1 MRDMRINSE
10 QLGFKRTN
18 QTQVE
23 YGNTGKTDKSGW
35 KLNDNVRDA
44 QDGISLSISKEG
56 IGLLQEQ
63 DEEEQEKKQ
72 SLRQQ
77 KLEEAALKQE
87 CREQVQAS
95 KKEAEAYRD
104 LAKIMEIARRISNGD
119 RVPAADE
126 KKLMEFSED
135 LYQTAKAAAMINAD
149 KEHKE
154 YDSLFEEEDE
164 NDVKS
169 KMRNLERGETDAGK
183 GAVSEK
189 TAQETADTAVE
200 QETMVL
206 KST

>member
-1 MRDMRINSE
+1 MRINSE
-10 QLGFKRTN
+10 QLGFNKTN
-18 QTQVE
+18 QTQVG
-23 YGNTGKTDKSGW
+23 YRNTGKADKGGW
-35 KLNDNVRDA
+35 KLNENVRDV

-63 DEEEQEKKQ
+63 DEEEHEEKQ

-77 KLEEAALKQE
+77 KLEEDALKQE
-87 CREQVQAS
+87 YREQVQAS

-135 LYQTAKAAAMINAD
+135 LYQTAKAAAMINED

-169 KMRNLERGETDAGK
+169 KMRSLERGETDAGK
-183 GAVSEK
+183 GAASEK
-189 TAQETADTAVE
+189 KAQETADTAVE
-200 QETMVL
+200 QEM
-206 KST
+206 

>member
-1 MRDMRINSE
+1 MRINSE
-10 QLGFKRTN
+10 QLGFNKTN
-18 QTQVE
+18 QTQVG
-23 YGNTGKTDKSGW
+23 YRNTGKADKGGW
-35 KLNDNVRDA
+35 KLNENVRDV

-63 DEEEQEKKQ
+63 DEGGHEEKQ

-77 KLEEAALKQE
+77 KLEEDALKQE
-87 CREQVQAS
+87 YREQVQAS

-135 LYQTAKAAAMINAD
+135 LYQTAKAAAMINED

-169 KMRNLERGETDAGK
+169 KMRSLEREETDAGK
-183 GAVSEK
+183 GAASEK
-189 TAQETADTAVE
+189 KAQETADTAVE
-200 QETMVL
+200 QEM
-206 KST
+206 

>member
-1 MRDMRINSE
+1 MRINSE
-10 QLGFKRTN
+10 QLGFNKTN
-18 QTQVE
+18 QTQVG
-23 YGNTGKTDKSGW
+23 YRNTGKADKGGW
-35 KLNDNVRDA
+35 KLNENVRDV

-63 DEEEQEKKQ
+63 DEEEHEEKQ

-77 KLEEAALKQE
+77 KLEEDALKQE
-87 CREQVQAS
+87 YREQVQAS
-95 KKEAEAYRD
+95 KKEAEAYHD

-135 LYQTAKAAAMINAD
+135 LYQTAKAAAMINED

-169 KMRNLERGETDAGK
+169 KMRSLEREETDAGK
-183 GAVSEK
+183 GAASEK
-189 TAQETADTAVE
+189 KAQETADTAVE
-200 QETMVL
+200 QEM
-206 KST
+206 

>member
-1 MRDMRINSE
+1 MRINSE
-10 QLGFKRTN
+10 QLGFNKTN
-18 QTQVE
+18 QTQVG

-169 KMRNLERGETDAGK
+169 KMRSLEREETDAGK
-183 GAVSEK
+183 GAASEK
-189 TAQETADTAVE
+189 KVQETADTAVE
-200 QETMVL
+200 QET
-206 KST
+206 

>member
-1 MRDMRINSE
+1 MRINSE
-10 QLGFKRTN
+10 QLGFNKTN
-18 QTQVE
+18 QTQVG
-23 YGNTGKTDKSGW
+23 YRNTGKADKGGW
-35 KLNDNVRDA
+35 KLNENVRDV

-63 DEEEQEKKQ
+63 DEEEHEEKQ

-77 KLEEAALKQE
+77 KLEEDALKQE
-87 CREQVQAS
+87 YREQVQAS

-135 LYQTAKAAAMINAD
+135 LYQTAKAAAMINED

-169 KMRNLERGETDAGK
+169 KMRSLERGETDAGK
-183 GAVSEK
+183 GAASEK
-189 TAQETADTAVE
+189 KAQETADTAVE
-200 QETMVL
+200 QET
-206 KST
+206 